1 MSTLNQINI
10 LTGKDL
16 GLGFDYETLGYD
28 LDDSECEEVCQPDE
42 SECEEVEEFVETE
55 TALEAPVMRP
65 TQPCQKSAEIKTV
78 NQSTEKKHSI
88 VHRFYYKCILGL
100 LSCFI

>member
-1 MSTLNQINI
+1 MSTLNQMNI

-42 SECEEVEEFVETE
+42 SECKEVEKLVETE
-55 TALEAPVMRP
+55 TALEAPIVRP
-65 TQPCQKSAEIKTV
+65 ISAEIKTV